1 MYDCDLIHHF
11 VLFPGKANSGD
22 YVVRLRGLPYSAQTK
37 DILTFLSDCQVCNG
51 EAGVH
56 FTFVPDGRPSG
67 EAFVELQS
75 EEDVSKALGHHN
87 EHMGRRYVEMFR
99 ASRGQMEWECRK
111 VYDDGADGGTGGG
124 EGSFGGTGGSGGV
137 VRLRGL
143 PYGCTEEE
151 VRRFFSGWPMR
162 SCTVVVVKR
171 LVCLNAHYTV
181 DCREYYNC
189 IYSI

>member
-1 MYDCDLIHHF
+1 M
-11 VLFPGKANSGD
+11 
-22 YVVRLRGLPYSAQTK
+22 RLRGLPYSAQTK
-37 DILTFLSDCQVCNG
+37 DILQFLSDCQVCNG

-75 EEDVSKALGHHN
+75 EEDVSKALAHHN

-111 VYDDGADGGTGGG
+111 VYDGDGGTGVGGGGTG
-124 EGSFGGTGGSGGV
+124 EGSFGGGGTGGNGGV

-143 PYGCTEEE
+143 PYGCAEEE
-151 VRRFFSGWPMR
+151 VRRFFTGWLSYER
-162 SCTVVVVKR
+162 ERRGCTVSVVVVVVR
-171 LVCLNAHYTV
+171 LSLNVALYMYT
-181 DCREYYNC
+181 CILYCILLLEYLHVYNM
-189 IYSI
+189 

>member
-1 MYDCDLIHHF
+1 M
-11 VLFPGKANSGD
+11 
-22 YVVRLRGLPYSAQTK
+22 RLRGLPYSAQTK
-37 DILTFLSDCQVCNG
+37 DILQFLSDCQVCNG

-75 EEDVSKALGHHN
+75 EEDVSKALAHHN

-111 VYDDGADGGTGGG
+111 VYDGGEGGSGGGGGGAGSFGGGGTGGN
-124 EGSFGGTGGSGGV
+124 GGV

-143 PYGCTEEE
+143 PYGCAEEE
-151 VRRFFSGWPMR
+151 VRRFFTGWLSER
-162 SCTVVVVKR
+162 RGCTVVVVVVIVVR
-171 LVCLNAHYTV
+171 LSVCEMYPLYTALSLRV
-181 DCREYYNC
+181 YT
-189 IYSI
+189 